1 MIWQPGLMLVA
12 LVVMLAYI
20 ARPTRSASGNKIK
33 SPVRWKTASGT
44 TTIATYNICGGRGL
58 DGIRDIDR
66 AADVLAPFDIVG
78 VQELFAAD
86 WRGNPSHL
94 EQIARSNDSGWLFA
108 PTRSRWFREYR
119 GNGLLSRFPVDK
131 WYREPLID
139 QSGHSYRNLLT
150 ARVRIGDDHLSVLVT
165 HLHTRE
171 GRDLQL
177 RRVMERFMEYS
188 PAVLLGDLN
197 TKRDDPL
204 LANILSDPTVTDAIG
219 LVLGERDPPDRV
231 DWILT
236 RGVTISE
243 GDMIEVG
250 VSDHPCF
257 HISIN
262 FAKNS

>member
-1 MIWQPGLMLVA
+1 VA

-20 ARPTRSASGNKIK
+20 ARPTRPANGNKIN
-33 SPVRWKTASGT
+33 SPGHWKTASGSAS
-44 TTIATYNICGGRGL
+44 IATYNICGGRGL
-58 DGIRDIDR
+58 DGVRNITR
-66 AADVLAPFDIVG
+66 AAEVLAPFDIAG

-108 PTRSRWFREYR
+108 ATRSRWFREYR

-131 WYREPLID
+131 WYREPLLD

-150 ARVRIGDDHLSVLVT
+150 ARIRMGEDHLWVLVT

-171 GRDLQL
+171 GRGLQL
-177 RRVMERFMEYS
+177 GRVLERFAEYS

-204 LANILSDPTVTDAIG
+204 LASTLSDPTVTDAIG
-219 LVLGERDPPDRV
+219 LVLAERDPPDRV
-231 DWILT
+231 DWILG
-236 RGVTISE
+236 RGVTVSA
-243 GDMIEVG
+243 GDMIEAG

-257 HISIN
+257 HVSIDL
-262 FAKNS
+262 AKSS